1 MKLSGRNVKGCTFE
15 HDLAPVT
22 LFHGDN
28 WAGKTARLDA
38 LTLALAGYLPG
49 VANKPNEVF
58 DRVASGNPLNVR
70 AQADDGL
77 VLDRTWSRNGKGSVS
92 LLETTACAGFEMPA
106 VALDPSEFLGL
117 SARERVKFLF
127 SRCKLPPDLTPDA
140 AAKALMANVK
150 NIRLEENSPASELAI
165 ADVASVLGGTTLTK
179 DAGRTTQTWVEGL
192 VELVSE
198 RKKAAT
204 ANVQRLEKTMQGLT
218 QTAAVGPTP
227 PSDAEARLTK
237 ARADLETA
245 SAALHAVEADLRQR
259 QEELRSAEAAAKTTP
274 DIGALRAEVEA
285 AEKALADH
293 KVPGQPNPVTSE
305 RLQRS
310 ERDVATT
317 ASRVRVAK
325 DTLRGLEEELSELQ
339 KEATCPKCGQSL
351 AKLRPKMVKAQKDMI
366 KEGEHAL
373 AEAKAEHE
381 AAENERKAADVEWN
395 EWANKHEAWVQ
406 ADMQHRALE
415 RILDN
420 AKAELAQSDA
430 ATASFQDATAKLPGL
445 KAKGEALAKEVEALR
460 VKEGEARSK
469 VSEADVQYKRLVA
482 ARAEA
487 ATRARTEAELAKG
500 RAEEQVWKQVQKLVA
515 ELQAKLVEAAVGPL
529 VDRANEL
536 CGGLLRAPL
545 ALVDGELV
553 MLRKDVGA
561 VTHKTFSGT
570 ERALAYA
577 ALSIALGSDAPIRL
591 AVIDEVGRL
600 DSGNRRMLVDALCG
614 LVRTGK
620 LDQAVLVDT
629 ESIIGPGGSCPGEYM
644 EVRL

>member
-140 AAKALMANVK
+140 AAKALVANVK

-420 AKAELAQSDA
+420 AKAELAQSGA
-430 ATASFQDATAKLPGL
+430 ATAAFQDALAKLPVL
-445 KAKGEALAKEVEALR
+445 KAKGDALAKEVEALR
-460 VKEGEARSK
+460 AKEVEARAK

-482 ARAEA
+482 ARSEA

-500 RAEEQVWKQVQKLVA
+500 LAEEAVWKQVQKLVA

-529 VDRANEL
+529 IDTANKL

-545 ALVDGELV
+545 ALIDGELSFD
-553 MLRKDVGA
+553 LPGTGWNHR
-561 VTHKTFSGT
+561 TFSGS
-570 ERALAYA
+570 EKLISYCALSA
-577 ALSIALGSDAPIRL
+577 ALSEGAPIRI
-591 AVIDEVGRL
+591 VMMDELSRL
-600 DSGNRRMLVDALCG
+600 DDGHRKQLIGTLCKMQEEG
-614 LVRTGK
+614 TI
-620 LDQAVLVDT
+620 DQAVIIDTRPVGFSAENFCEIKVD
-629 ESIIGPGGSCPGEYM
+629 G
-644 EVRL
+644 